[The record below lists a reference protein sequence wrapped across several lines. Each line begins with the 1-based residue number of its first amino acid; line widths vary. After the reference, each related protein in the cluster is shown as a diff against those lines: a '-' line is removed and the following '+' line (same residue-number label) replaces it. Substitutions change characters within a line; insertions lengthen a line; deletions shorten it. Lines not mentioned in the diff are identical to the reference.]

1 MLKRFH
7 LVFDIALNSF
17 VSNIALVHLFYSLS
31 YFLVLLIYLFIYCL
45 RLSNNPIIYIF
56 SFYFLSFRIC
66 HTYMLENQQIFVSF
80 SDMIFL

>member
-31 YFLVLLIYLFIYCL
+31 YFLVLIIYLFIYL
-45 RLSNNPIIYIF
+45 LFASIK
-56 SFYFLSFRIC
+56 
-66 HTYMLENQQIFVSF
+66 
-80 SDMIFL
+80 

>member
-31 YFLVLLIYLFIYCL
+31 YFLVLFIYLFIYLFIVCVYQ
-45 RLSNNPIIYIF
+45 II
-56 SFYFLSFRIC
+56 L
-66 HTYMLENQQIFVSF
+66 
-80 SDMIFL
+80 